1 LDDYA
6 QELAGAIRLN
16 SAILTNGAPLR
27 PAYIEQIKQRGMRL
41 AIPLDGL
48 GAAHDT
54 QRPLLGGQPSF
65 PQVQRGLDLAA
76 ILSATFA
83 CAFHPLPNGLSPR
96 LPRPRFRD
104 ALPILLPLYS
114 AWRLGHMPRYYLI
127 LSTLCLFPAFGRVW
141 GLR

>member
-27 PAYIEQIKQRGMRL
+27 PAYIEQIKQHGMRL

-83 CAFHPLPNGLSPR
+83 RVFHPFPMASHPACPVRASAMPSPSSYPFTQPGALSICPGTT
-96 LPRPRFRD
+96 
-104 ALPILLPLYS
+104 S
-114 AWRLGHMPRYYLI
+114 
-127 LSTLCLFPAFGRVW
+127 SSQLFASSPHSVEYRG
-141 GLR
+141 